1 MAMAARPQ
9 WIAKMYPGKTG
20 RDHLGLG
27 SVSSDQI
34 LPSLV
39 PGINVLTIHPRYHS
53 FYTFLLDEFWRRDLP
68 RTHASFA
75 AFYRPREFIYSLAA
89 HLCDRPQHSVTGS
102 IVGADKTAGLAR
114 SQLPVYDTTTDY
126 IKSALGGYG
135 LYYRSVMVELG
146 FVYPGDP
153 TLLHKF
159 DVPTDLRGHALA
171 ESFRAA
177 VRDTEYYRA
186 YFDHDATLVPREV
199 VVEYARRA
207 CLCQLQT
214 AEAPDRPLL
223 LDAFLHAGFS
233 EADAAQRRETFRLFL
248 DVAAKT
254 QAHAI
259 TQDHFRQLL
268 YFGATRDGR
277 PYSRDTQLVDIAAR
291 WRLYQAREYYA
302 YALNA
307 LWCGLCDWGLARHG
321 DARPLPLS
329 DFFRD
334 LDGALTM
341 AVVADRLG
349 IRRSGLTAASSFA
362 ALLGWLCEVLHA
374 EAGSFD
380 ADCGAE
386 AAINEHLLYDVI
398 QRNRTNPAV
407 MLAAPIVLLALVY
420 LRFAPFLDN
429 IPYAPWEVARMGGSD
444 RLSLHR
450 FLTVLRAKLRQGQP
464 TIGEVARWL
473 IADYVVL
480 QHQLVA
486 ASKLPENT
494 YRFRHEGGRLRF
506 FAFENSLRFMDSR
519 FEAIGTTLHELG
531 LCGSFARA
539 DHGLSEQ
546 GERLLD
552 EGDLAV
558 SEVAP

>member
-1 MAMAARPQ
+1 MAMAVRPQ

-34 LPSLV
+34 LPSLA

-68 RTHASFA
+68 RTHASFV

-89 HLCDRPQHSVTGS
+89 HLCDRPEHSVTGS

-114 SQLPVYDTTTDY
+114 SKLTAYDTTTDY

-186 YFDHDATLVPREV
+186 YFDHDVTLVPREV

-214 AEAPDRPLL
+214 ADAPDRRLL
-223 LDAFLHAGFS
+223 LDAFLHSGFS
-233 EADAAQRRETFRLFL
+233 EADAARRRQTFRLFL
-248 DVAAKT
+248 DVAGKM
-254 QAHAI
+254 QARTI
-259 TQDHFRQLL
+259 TQDQFRQLL

-277 PYSRDTQLVDIAAR
+277 AYRPDAQLVDIAAR
-291 WRLYQAREYYA
+291 WRVYQAREYYA

-321 DARPLPLS
+321 DARPLPLG
-329 DFFRD
+329 DFYRD
-334 LDGALTM
+334 VDTMLSM
-341 AVVADRLG
+341 AVIADSFG
-349 IRRSGLTAASSFA
+349 IQRSGLTAASSFV
-362 ALLGWLCEVLHA
+362 ALLNWLCEVLHT
-374 EAGSFD
+374 EEWSFD
-380 ADCGAE
+380 ARCGAD
-386 AAINEHLLYDVI
+386 AAINEHLLYDLI
-398 QRNRTNPAV
+398 QRGRSNPGV
-407 MLAAPIVLLALVY
+407 ILAAPFVLLALVY
-420 LRFAPFLDN
+420 LRFAPFLD
-429 IPYAPWEVARMGGSD
+429 IPYGPWEVARMGGSD

-450 FLTVLRAKLRQGQP
+450 FLTILRAKLRQGQP
-464 TIGEVARWL
+464 TIGEIARWL

-480 QHQLVA
+480 QHDLVA

-494 YRFRHEGGRLRF
+494 YRFRREGGLLRF
-506 FAFENSLRFMDSR
+506 FAFENPLRFMDSR

-531 LCGSFARA
+531 LCGSFARPG
-539 DHGLSEQ
+539 HGLRDL
-546 GERLLD
+546 GERLLG
-552 EGDLAV
+552 EGDLAL